1 MLILHQFHQKNI
13 ENETGIKL
21 NIGVYGMVKNDKHQT
36 RALMNEQREEI
47 EISEDIF
54 NLITNFQNEVHN
66 TAIGYHKFL
75 RDKSITKSKLDGIK
89 GIGSVKK
96 MELLR
101 TFGSVENIAKA
112 DVQEIAKVKGINE
125 ELAEIIKKELN

>member
-1 MLILHQFHQKNI
+1 
-13 ENETGIKL
+13 
-21 NIGVYGMVKNDKHQT
+21 MVKNDKHQT
-36 RALMNEQREEI
+36 RALMDENRNEI

-75 RDKSITKSKLDGIK
+75 RDKSITKSKLDEIK
-89 GIGSVKK
+89 GVGTVKK

-101 TFGSVENIAKA
+101 HFGSVEKIAEA
-112 DVQEIAKVKGINE
+112 TVEEIAKVKGINKD
-125 ELAEIIKKELN
+125 LAEKIKREI